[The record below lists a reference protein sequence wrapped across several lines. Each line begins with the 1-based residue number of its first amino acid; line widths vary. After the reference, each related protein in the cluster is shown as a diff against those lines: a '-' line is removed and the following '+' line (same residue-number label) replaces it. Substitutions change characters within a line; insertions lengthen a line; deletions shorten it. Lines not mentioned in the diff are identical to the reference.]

1 MKPEQVEALKGQR
14 TRLADQLQAMLDTPR
29 ADRPTK
35 PSALKAWLRELEST
49 QHALAQLDQLVR
61 LLTRVERRP
70 KSERPPAPKRAANPD
85 DGQDLAILA
94 RIRKGARAELRVTA
108 CIWKGRRTIDV
119 RCWSV
124 FKGSDEFKPTRK
136 GVMIDADKLNALI
149 EALHL
154 AQQHA

>member
-1 MKPEQVEALKGQR
+1 MTPDQIEALKGQR
-14 TRLADQLQAMLDTPR
+14 TRLADELQAMLDTPQ

-35 PSALKAWLRELEST
+35 PSALKAWLRELET
-49 QHALAQLDQLVR
+49 TKHALAQLDQL
-61 LLTRVERRP
+61 LTRVDRRT
-70 KSERPPAPKRAANPD
+70 KSERPPAPTKPAASP

-94 RIRKGARAELRVTA
+94 RIPKGARAELRVTA

-124 FKGSDEFKPTRK
+124 FKGSSEFKPTRK